1 MMRTPEELKE
11 SLDACFVKQSCTGC
25 HYTEF
30 IDGIRCLATMCKDA
44 MERIGQLEDQID
56 LMLTQMHGDCGVCKH
71 RHEQAAVFRKAAT
84 NGEFAINERC
94 AGCIRKETRPN
105 WEYEG
110 LPEVKSR

>member
-30 IDGIRCLATMCKDA
+30 IEGSGCLATMCKDA

-56 LMLTQMHGDCGVCKH
+56 LMLIQMHGDCGVCKH
-71 RHEQAAVFRKAAT
+71 KNVVGAP
-84 NGEFAINERC
+84 
-94 AGCIRKETRPN
+94 CIECLTSKDRKERPN